1 MKKILPWLPVTL
13 VLLFL
18 LFMFGLDV
26 AVKHS
31 PAATCLFLV
40 ACVMS
45 AAVLF
50 SLIMASVTVS
60 AAGEIIQ
67 EAEAVVQAVPERPR
81 EDLSDAEAL
90 AILGEYL
97 LGKNGEIPDTIT
109 FEREAI
115 GWAYGRMQYRHAWVV
130 CGPCENAMERLMKK
144 REKA

>member
-1 MKKILPWLPVTL
+1 MKKILPWLPVTP
-13 VLLFL
+13 VLLFM

>member
-1 MKKILPWLPVTL
+1 MKKILPWLPVTP
-13 VLLFL
+13 VLLFM

-40 ACVMS
+40 ACVMA

>member
-26 AVKHS
+26 AVKHT
-31 PAATCLFLV
+31 PEATCLFLV
-40 ACVMS
+40 ACVMA